1 MPENV
6 QTDSGPSMT
15 SLVSGILDDAQ
26 RLIRQEF
33 TLAKTEVKEELN
45 KAKSAAASFG
55 AAAVVAALAVILL
68 SFMVVY
74 LLNWLTGLELW
85 GCYGIVGAVYLFV
98 ALILFYTG
106 KNKAEQIHVV
116 PRQTVETMR
125 ENVQWIRN
133 QT

>member
-6 QTDSGPSMT
+6 QTDSGPSLT
-15 SLVSGILDDAQ
+15 SLVSGIIDDAQ

-55 AAAVVAALAVILL
+55 AAAVVAVLAVILL

>member
-6 QTDSGPSMT
+6 QTDSGPTLT

-33 TLAKTEVKEELN
+33 TLAKTEVKEEVN

-55 AAAVVAALAVILL
+55 EAAAVAALAVILL

-85 GCYGIVGAVYLFV
+85 GCYGIVGAVYLLV

-116 PRQTVETMR
+116 PPQTAETMR